1 MKVSHFSRFPM
12 DQWRWPNFS
21 PRELA
26 SKREGELLIDPPS
39 LDKLQALRT
48 RLGRPMVITSAY
60 RSPAHNRA
68 VGGAAGSLHMDGKAF
83 DVVVGNHDPRAFIAA
98 ARAAGFTGI
107 GTYPRQGFIHID
119 TGPARTWG
127 DPFPFTRT
135 GLAPEPAMPPQ
146 PENKAPIPVLDAAAA
161 WDVTG
166 GAARSALTWPTI
178 GGLSAIA
185 LAAAYF
191 IFGG

>member
-12 DQWRWPNFS
+12 NQWRWPNFS

-68 VGGAAGSLHMDGKAF
+68 VGGATNSLHMQGKAF

-107 GTYPRQGFIHID
+107 GTYPRRGFIHID

-127 DPFPFTRT
+127 DPFPFTGT
-135 GLAPEPAMPPQ
+135 GLAPEPALPA
-146 PENKAPIPVLDAAAA
+146 APAPAAPVPVLDAAPAS
-161 WDVTG
+161 
-166 GAARSALTWPTI
+166 GAAAPRNPAVEWPLI
-178 GGLSAIA
+178 GGLSAIV